1 MIIWPALKEF
11 KKLSR
16 DYTVIPVWSE
26 VLADLETPVS
36 AFLKLRRGCYSFL
49 LESVEQEE
57 RTGRY
62 SFLGTEPYLVVLGK
76 NKKGEVFHF
85 SSGTVEKFSEE
96 KPLAYLEELMRSYRQ
111 AESSQLPGFSGG
123 MVGYVSYDFV
133 RQLEK
138 LPQIKEDDLKA
149 PDTLFMLAKDLVIF
163 DHFRRKLILLC
174 NGFVTRE
181 DNPEKVYQL
190 CVNRIEEIQKRLA
203 RPLFLVEPAEN
214 YRSGDFTSNLTCRE
228 FEQMVRKAKKYIR
241 AGDIIQ
247 VVLSQRWSKKL
258 DLPAFNVYRSL
269 RSVNPSPY
277 MFYLEAG
284 EIKLIGSSPEI
295 LVKLEGQ
302 KAVVRPIAGTRPRG
316 KNEKQEL
323 SLQQELLQDEK
334 ERAEHVML
342 VDLGRNDLGRV
353 CLPGSVQVTELMTIE
368 KYSHVMHLVTN
379 VQGHLAP
386 GKTAFDLLRA
396 SFPAGTVTGAPKIR
410 AMEII
415 EELEP
420 VRRGLYAG
428 AVGYFGFR
436 KNMDFCITIRTF
448 FVKKDKIYLQAG
460 AGIVAD
466 SVPER
471 EYAETRNKA
480 AGLMTAYRQA
490 EKIR

>member
-1 MIIWPALKEF
+1 MIIWPTLKEF

-16 DYTVIPVWSE
+16 EYTVIPVWSE

-36 AFLKLRRGCYSFL
+36 AFLKLKRGSYSFL

-76 NKKGEVFHF
+76 NKKGEAFYF
-85 SSGTVEKFSEE
+85 SSGAVEKFSEE
-96 KPLAYLEELMRSYRQ
+96 KPLAYLEEMMRSYRQ
-111 AESSQLPGFSGG
+111 AEFSQLPGFSGG
-123 MVGYVSYDFV
+123 VVGYVSYDFV

-174 NGFVTRE
+174 NGFVSQK

-203 RPLFLVEPAEN
+203 RPLFLLEPGET
-214 YRSGDFTSNLTCRE
+214 YCSGDFTSNLSARE

-247 VVLSQRWSKKL
+247 VVLSQRWTKKL

-302 KAVVRPIAGTRPRG
+302 EAIVRPIAGTRPRG

-323 SLQQELLQDEK
+323 SLEQELLQDEK

-353 CLPGSVQVTELMTIE
+353 CLPGSVRVTELMSIE

-386 GKTAFDLLRA
+386 GKTAFDLLKA
-396 SFPAGTVTGAPKIR
+396 TFPAGTVTGAPKIR

-471 EYAETRNKA
+471 EYTETRNKA
-480 AGLMTAYRQA
+480 AGLMTAYHQA